1 MIGSRRSRTRLR
13 PLLLGSSFAFGVLA
27 SLATA
32 SAAAGGVTFS
42 VRPANPDP
50 NDSISR
56 AYFRPV
62 ATPGTSLTETVA
74 VSDDGD
80 APAALF
86 VYPVDG
92 LTGVT
97 SGTVYANRSDPRTRA
112 GTWLTASVPSLLLAP
127 HERTTVDVRIN
138 VPADATPGDHVA
150 GIAFENARP
159 TTGAGFA
166 ITEVIREVIGVQ
178 VRVPGP
184 GQFHLRVD
192 GASFVMPP
200 AAAEPSLNLRL
211 GDDGNRLGQSLLLV
225 TLHGPHGFVDSVS
238 RQLDTLLPGDRIS
251 YPLGW
256 PRPLPPGD
264 YTVSVAENG
273 SSVADFTGPL
283 VIPPGATPATSPSAL
298 QTARP
303 SSPAGAASGVRH
315 QANPT
320 WMRVA
325 AAVAAGGVLILLAG
339 LLLRRRRRTRP
350 IGAHSAMPV
359 SGGWQK
365 SAVGL
370 DR

>member
-150 GIAFENARP
+150 GIAFENAHP
-159 TTGAGFA
+159 TSGAGFA
-166 ITEVIREVIGVQ
+166 VTEVIREVIGVQ

-184 GQFHLRVD
+184 GQFHLLVD

-200 AAAEPSLNLRL
+200 AVAEPSLSLRL

-251 YPLGW
+251 YPLAW
-256 PRPLPPGD
+256 PRPLPPGA
-264 YTVSVAENG
+264 YTVSVAEDG
-273 SSVADFTGPL
+273 SSVAAFTGPL
-283 VIPPGATPATSPSAL
+283 VIPPGATPATSPSAVH
-298 QTARP
+298 TAPP
-303 SSPAGAASGVRH
+303 SSLAGAASGHRH
-315 QANPT
+315 QANHNGLLVPAI
-320 WMRVA
+320 V
-325 AAVAAGGVLILLAG
+325 VAGGALILLAG
-339 LLLRRRRRTRP
+339 LLQRRRHSARP

-359 SGGWQK
+359 AAGWQK